1 MTTITAPTLTP
12 NPKTTWQEVFTS
24 GDDVGGLNT
33 IHPQVTKLL
42 NVTTNDALSAT
53 EQKEMMGNITAL
65 NLNSIMFKS
74 TFGDM
79 TILHHNTKVGGDLL
93 CPNIEYFGLFGQG
106 AVAMPFKFKSTALLK
121 VNEIDSPSWATIQAI
136 ATPADLTAAR
146 DATPNLRHF
155 TSAIVIPPTSQNPS

>member
-106 AVAMPFKFKSTALLK
+106 TVAMLFKFKSTALLK

-136 ATPADLTAAR
+136 ATPADLTA
-146 DATPNLRHF
+146 
-155 TSAIVIPPTSQNPS
+155 V